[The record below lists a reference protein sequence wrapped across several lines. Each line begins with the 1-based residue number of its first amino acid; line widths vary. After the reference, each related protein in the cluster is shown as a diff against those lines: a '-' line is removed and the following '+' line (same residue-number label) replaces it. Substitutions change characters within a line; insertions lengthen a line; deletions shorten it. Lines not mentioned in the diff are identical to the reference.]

1 MRGLR
6 SERGAAAVEFAL
18 VLPIL
23 IVLALGVV
31 EFSWA
36 FQTQTTLAAAARE
49 GARVLA
55 LQGTEAEVELAVQ
68 AATTSL
74 DPALTT
80 GDIDVSPA
88 SCDGSPAGT
97 DATVTITY
105 SMPYLTGFFGESI
118 TLDAD
123 GVMRC
128 NG

>member
-1 MRGLR
+1 MRGQR

-23 IVLALGVV
+23 IVLAFGIV

-55 LQGTEAEVELAVQ
+55 LQGSEAEVELAVQ
-68 AATTSL
+68 AATTSF
-74 DPALTT
+74 DPALTS
-80 GDIDVSPA
+80 GDITISPA
-88 SCDGSPAGT
+88 SCDGAAAGT
-97 DATVTITY
+97 NATVTITY
-105 SMPYLTGFFGESI
+105 SMPFLTGLFGDEI